1 MTLVPGIRMYV
12 VCHKTSYPENA
23 DAADDRFRWYV
34 VNEAVPEKTIR
45 APPASVVNE
54 WDLPVYEPG
63 LQAAGCREASCL
75 FHALANESLRD
86 VDFIG
91 FAQYDMRVPSAALD
105 AFEDAVVGAEPGSA
119 AKVGVGFM
127 RPWDEVWSNGALPG
141 PFWEELL
148 RLFLPPGVPAPAEVP
163 LFSTFVLPTEAF
175 VEMMTAVNAIAPD
188 IHAAIGEDTTHL
200 AGTLE
205 RVFGIWIAAAVAAGR
220 LDAVPLVGLVHDQT
234 QRC

>member
-1 MTLVPGIRMYV
+1 MYI
-12 VCHKTSYPENA
+12 VCHKTSYPDNA

-34 VNEAVPEKTIR
+34 VNAAIPDKTIR
-45 APPASVVNE
+45 APVQAQINE

-63 LQAAGCREASCL
+63 LQAAGCREASAL

-86 VDFIG
+86 ADFVG

-105 AFEDAVVGAEPGSA
+105 AFEAAVVGADPDSA
-119 AKVGVGFM
+119 AKVGVGFP
-127 RPWDEVWSNGALPG
+127 RPWEDVLASAALP
-141 PFWEELL
+141 PQFWEELL
-148 RLFLPPGVPAPAEVP
+148 GVFLPPGVPLPAEVP

-188 IHAAIGEDTTHL
+188 IHAALGGDTTHL

-205 RVFGIWIAAAVAAGR
+205 RVFGVWIAAAVAGGR
-220 LDAVPLVGLVHDQT
+220 LEPVLLPGLVHDQES
-234 QRC
+234 QRVA